1 MSSVSIHVENRQSGK
16 NANANVPV
24 NGHKQTFGSLYG
36 GTFGGQVTVDAI
48 FVQSPGTAQGVK
60 IVVSDA
66 QGHQKAVLDDNGT
79 PYVIGSVTDITNWT
93 ISATKQICLD
103 QKEKSV

>member
-16 NANANVPV
+16 NANANVPI
-24 NGHKQTFGSLYG
+24 NGHKETFGSLYG
-36 GTFGGQVTVDAI
+36 STFGSQVLANAI

-79 PYVIGSVTDITNWT
+79 PYVIGSSATDITHWT
-93 ISATKQICLD
+93 ISATRQ
-103 QKEKSV
+103 